1 MSAYTE
7 ELNEPEQFHTFTK
20 GLNISLDSKYKKA
33 DLHKVMENQS
43 QHLTEVQQNELL
55 NLLQKYEDFSI
66 VH

>member
-33 DLHKVMENQS
+33 DLHKVMEN
-43 QHLTEVQQNELL
+43 
-55 NLLQKYEDFSI
+55 
-66 VH
+66 